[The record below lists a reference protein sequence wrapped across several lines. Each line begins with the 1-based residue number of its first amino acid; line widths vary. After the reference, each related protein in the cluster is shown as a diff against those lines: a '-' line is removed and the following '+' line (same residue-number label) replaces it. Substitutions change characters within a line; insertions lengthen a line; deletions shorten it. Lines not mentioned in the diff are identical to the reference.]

1 MIFLDVKCFG
11 HNFFFDANN
20 SLIIQKILEGSL
32 LSFVIMA
39 PFLGGKMAANSDLKG
54 VEDDFQVQAEEI
66 PSSSNK
72 GKVIKRWE
80 F

>member
-1 MIFLDVKCFG
+1 MIFLHVKCFG
-11 HNFFFDANN
+11 HKF
-20 SLIIQKILEGSL
+20 LIIIQKILEGRL

-39 PFLGGKMAANSDLKG
+39 LFLGGKMAANSDLKG

-72 GKVIKRWE
+72 GKVIKR
-80 F
+80 